1 MRFGIIGAGNIGQAV
16 ARHAVAAGHEVI
28 ISNRRGGEPLAA
40 AADAVGATPGSVTE
54 AAAGELVLLAVPWT
68 AVPAA
73 LDGLTWGGQVL
84 IDATNAFISFSPMQ
98 VEDFGDG
105 SSSERVAS
113 LAPGAHVV
121 KAFNTLYARMI
132 AATRFTP
139 RAGSSS
145 STRATTRAR
154 RRASPRS
161 WRHSGSRPSTSA
173 LCTRAG
179 GCSRSAAVRSRA
191 STRSS
196 RTSDSPRRA
205 ALVAMMAR
213 CFRGGQNL
221 DYWDGEL

>member
-40 AADAVGATPGSVTE
+40 AADAVGAAAGSVTE

-73 LDGLTWGGQVL
+73 LDGLIWDGQVL

-132 AATRFTP
+132 AADPVHAEGRQLVFFAGDDAGAKARFAAVVEAFGYATLD
-139 RAGSSS
+139 AGSLHDGG
-145 STRATTRAR
+145 RLIPVGGGPLAGF
-154 RRASPRS
+154 
-161 WRHSGSRPSTSA
+161 HA
-173 LCTRAG
+173 LKQD
-179 GCSRSAAVRSRA
+179 V
-191 STRSS
+191 
-196 RTSDSPRRA
+196 
-205 ALVAMMAR
+205 
-213 CFRGGQNL
+213 
-221 DYWDGEL
+221 

>member
-40 AADAVGATPGSVTE
+40 AADAVGAAAGSVTE

-73 LDGLTWGGQVL
+73 LDGLIWDGQVL

-132 AATRFTP
+132 AADPVHAEGRQLVFFAGDDAGAKARF
-139 RAGSSS
+139 
-145 STRATTRAR
+145 
-154 RRASPRS
+154 
-161 WRHSGSRPSTSA
+161 
-173 LCTRAG
+173 
-179 GCSRSAAVRSRA
+179 AAVVEAFGFATLDVGSLHDGGRLIA
-191 STRSS
+191 VGGG
-196 RTSDSPRRA
+196 PLA
-205 ALVAMMAR
+205 GFHALKQDV
-213 CFRGGQNL
+213 
-221 DYWDGEL
+221 